1 MAKKLIHKKAT
12 MVMFAKKRQVKA
24 LPYGPLMGHQ
34 MQKGNKYLHLYL
46 NARGETESLLT
57 ETKDTMNILKAL
69 ASHTFSREI
78 LDFLKEKYQRQAARD
93 DTFFKIIEALVQQP
107 HPVVLSPVIT
117 PMSEPGNKF
126 WYGMMGFRPNSS
138 MVSYQGSMQQKLSGS
153 QQKMS
158 FMQQMNNPKFP

>member
-1 MAKKLIHKKAT
+1 
-12 MVMFAKKRQVKA
+12 MFAKKRQVKA
-24 LPYGPLMGHQ
+24 LPYGPLIRHQ

-69 ASHTFSREI
+69 ASHTFSKEI

-93 DTFFKIIEALVQQP
+93 DTFLKIIEALVQQP
-107 HPVVLSPVIT
+107 HPVVMSPVNP

-126 WYGMMGFRPNSS
+126 
-138 MVSYQGSMQQKLSGS
+138 
-153 QQKMS
+153 
-158 FMQQMNNPKFP
+158 